1 MRKLVMRL
9 DVIDF
14 ITIIKIIIKKENTAM
29 KSFKKVMAGM
39 LMGIMVIGML
49 TGCGGDRLQMILK
62 SS

>member
-1 MRKLVMRL
+1 
-9 DVIDF
+9 
-14 ITIIKIIIKKENTAM
+14 M

-49 TGCGGDRLQMILK
+49 TGCGGDPVADILK

>member
-1 MRKLVMRL
+1 
-9 DVIDF
+9 
-14 ITIIKIIIKKENTAM
+14 M